1 MARQDDIE
9 GLLRSI
15 APVFRSVA
23 LDAQNAAE
31 EFKATEW
38 ARKHLS
44 RTAAVNQVAGTGRWR
59 IVADKIVARCA
70 ELPHGVELSTS
81 DGEQNQ
87 GRYYLRAPDL
97 AILLTIRRRPHRE
110 EDKPKILQL
119 QMTEVLA
126 QAPIDF
132 DDEVAST
139 SPCRRWVASLVLRW
153 FHEARSLTP
162 MSSTTWSRSTSPT
175 STSSRRRRP
184 PVRSCAPLSCGTSR
198 RTLRLQRNSIDRWTS
213 PIFD

>member
-9 GLLRSI
+9 ELLRSI
-15 APVFRSVA
+15 APTFRSVA

-38 ARKHLS
+38 ARTHLS

-126 QAPIDF
+126 QAPVDF
-132 DDEVAST
+132 DDEVVIYLSVPPLGREPRFEVV
-139 SPCRRWVASLVLRW
+139 SRGQIVATHELYDLIEVDQSSINEFSAPPAPGPLV
-153 FHEARSLTP
+153 
-162 MSSTTWSRSTSPT
+162 RSTL
-175 STSSRRRRP
+175 
-184 PVRSCAPLSCGTSR
+184 VRDKQEDVQASKK
-198 RTLRLQRNSIDRWTS
+198 
-213 PIFD
+213 